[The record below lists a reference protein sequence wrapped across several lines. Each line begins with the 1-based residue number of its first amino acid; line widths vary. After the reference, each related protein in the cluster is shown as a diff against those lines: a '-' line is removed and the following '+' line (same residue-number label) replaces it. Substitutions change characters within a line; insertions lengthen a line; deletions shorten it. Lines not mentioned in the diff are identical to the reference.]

1 MSANSGGGLEKSSVF
16 NLLFVYSSKLE
27 IESLKE
33 YNGHLKEAAWAKDSE
48 AARCRQ
54 CEREFTLARR
64 KVSMGEDFVGK
75 VF

>member
-1 MSANSGGGLEKSSVF
+1 MVFGLILTSF
-16 NLLFVYSSKLE
+16 TLCSSKLE

-64 KVSMGEDFVGK
+64 KVCVLYL
-75 VF
+75 

>member
-1 MSANSGGGLEKSSVF
+1 MF
-16 NLLFVYSSKLE
+16 FSSKLE

-64 KVSMGEDFVGK
+64 KVSVGGFCGK
-75 VF
+75 SVFLFK